1 MVNEKE
7 SRYEIKL
14 LYLGKYLKDIETD
27 KNLFLNEIKIPESE
41 YKNQLSEF
49 GLIKKEK
56 IQKINTEILYN
67 SYKKYEKEIN
77 KIELNKDIQIINS
90 FENSKRENSKI
101 NLENESKYENEKEI
115 IENMIIGEIDIKNKN
130 EINKDIQIIN
140 SFENFKR
147 ENSNINLED
156 ESKYENEKE
165 IKENIEI
172 TIDGKYIDFS
182 YNYKFRR
189 RKS

>member
-1 MVNEKE
+1 MYNEKE
-7 SRYEIKL
+7 SRY
-14 LYLGKYLKDIETD
+14 
-27 KNLFLNEIKIPESE
+27 EIKIPESE

-115 IENMIIGEIDIKNKN
+115 
-130 EINKDIQIIN
+130 
-140 SFENFKR
+140 
-147 ENSNINLED
+147 
-156 ESKYENEKE
+156 
-165 IKENIEI
+165 KENIEI

>member
-1 MVNEKE
+1 MYNEKE

>member
-90 FENSKRENSKI
+90 FETSKRESSKI

-147 ENSNINLED
+147 ENSNNNLED